1 MLNRDYFSMF
11 QDPESMSKKAI
22 PGMRAVRWERGYRV
36 GIKNNDEDTA
46 SGLNDVVDGT
56 FGAIESGVNGGS
68 VLSGFKVC
76 LRFTLRFLTTVT
88 D

>member
-1 MLNRDYFSMF
+1 MPNRTYGSMF

-68 VLSGFKVC
+68 VLSGFKV
-76 LRFTLRFLTTVT
+76 
-88 D
+88 